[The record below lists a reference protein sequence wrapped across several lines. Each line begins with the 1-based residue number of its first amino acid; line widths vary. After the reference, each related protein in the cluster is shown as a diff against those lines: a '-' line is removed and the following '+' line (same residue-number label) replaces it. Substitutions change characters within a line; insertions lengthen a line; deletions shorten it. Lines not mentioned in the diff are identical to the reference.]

1 MKLEIS
7 IFVLTQDRIPVS
19 QSNPSQDSDQ
29 TKVWSSCF
37 HCARF
42 LFSPEET
49 TFTHLHHLWSQSN
62 PSQASAQTKVWSSC
76 FHCAIHP
83 VRQKIP
89 MMCNPSPAKVKRSVR
104 RITRFLEQKSNNKS
118 FGNKPTLSIKVL
130 PQSNFYPLQPKTL
143 AISRLQQISIP
154 ACPRNLSYRKFPT
167 TEIVPG
173 IQNDDDYLFSSYIN
187 GGSHFCLQLLLWRLF
202 FQISWFHT
210 FSYTKWTQTRN
221 VPPIEEQTPFWAR
234 IWRLEL
240 ETSTY

>member
-1 MKLEIS
+1 
-7 IFVLTQDRIPVS
+7 
-19 QSNPSQDSDQ
+19 
-29 TKVWSSCF
+29 
-37 HCARF
+37 
-42 LFSPEET
+42 
-49 TFTHLHHLWSQSN
+49 
-62 PSQASAQTKVWSSC
+62 
-76 FHCAIHP
+76 
-83 VRQKIP
+83 

-187 GGSHFCLQLLLWRLF
+187 GGSHCTTFVCSFCYDDYSFKSADSIRFHIQNEHRHEMYHRLK
-202 FQISWFHT
+202 S
-210 FSYTKWTQTRN
+210 K
-221 VPPIEEQTPFWAR
+221 PPFEPEFED
-234 IWRLEL
+234 LN
-240 ETSTY
+240 